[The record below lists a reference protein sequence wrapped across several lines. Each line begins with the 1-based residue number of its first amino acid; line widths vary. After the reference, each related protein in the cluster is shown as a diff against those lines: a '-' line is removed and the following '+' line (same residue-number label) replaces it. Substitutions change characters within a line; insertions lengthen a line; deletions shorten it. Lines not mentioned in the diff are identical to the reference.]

1 MWRKPEDPKSSSLA
15 AEVPPAPGV
24 EPPARSLAGLTAEVV
39 QPSGGVVTSSLV
51 IKGEIRGREDLYID
65 GEVQGT
71 IHLTDGRVT
80 VGPHGK
86 ISADVDAR
94 EIVVRG
100 KVKGTLRGRD
110 RVEVGRTGEIRGDIA
125 TRRIAIEEGAQIYSK
140 VEITRTEDSRST
152 RAPEKSSGASSLQ
165 PPAMKAGA
173 DLTN

>member
-1 MWRKPEDPKSSSLA
+1 MWRKPEDPKPSSPA
-15 AEVPPAPGV
+15 AEVPPAQ
-24 EPPARSLAGLTAEVV
+24 RSEQPVRSVAGMTAEVV
-39 QPSGGVVTSSLV
+39 QPSGGIVTSSLV

-80 VGPHGK
+80 IGPHGR

-110 RVEVGRTGEIRGDIA
+110 RVEVGPAGEIRGDIA
-125 TRRIAIEEGAQIYSK
+125 TRRIAIEEGAQIHSK
-140 VEITRTEDSRST
+140 VEITRGEEPRSART
-152 RAPEKSSGASSLQ
+152 VEKSSGTVPVPPSATKAS
-165 PPAMKAGA
+165 GE
-173 DLTN
+173 LTN

>member
-1 MWRKPEDPKSSSLA
+1 MWRKPEESKPLA
-15 AEVPPAPGV
+15 PVAEVPPAPKP
-24 EPPARSLAGLTAEVV
+24 EPARSLAGLTAEVV
-39 QPSGGVVTSSLV
+39 QPSGGVVTSTLL

-100 KVKGTLRGRD
+100 KVKGSIRGRE
-110 RVEVGRTGEIRGDIA
+110 RVEVGKTGEINGNIV
-125 TRRIAIEEGAQIYSK
+125 TLRIAIEEGAQIHSN
-140 VEITRTEDSRST
+140 VEITRGEEP
-152 RAPEKSSGASSLQ
+152 RANRVSEKSTPVASQQSM
-165 PPAMKAGA
+165 AMKAGA
-173 DLTN
+173 DLSN